1 MTSNSLGSTSFEI
14 IYILYL
20 NIGDF
25 ICMCQLPRFLVMN
38 FQSDLT
44 IELAFEECVLM
55 DPSIVG
61 TKYVQWASK
70 NTASL
75 LCLQVAISICHAS
88 R

>member
-1 MTSNSLGSTSFEI
+1 
-14 IYILYL
+14 
-20 NIGDF
+20 
-25 ICMCQLPRFLVMN
+25 MN

-75 LCLQVAISICHAS
+75 LCLQVAISICHTS